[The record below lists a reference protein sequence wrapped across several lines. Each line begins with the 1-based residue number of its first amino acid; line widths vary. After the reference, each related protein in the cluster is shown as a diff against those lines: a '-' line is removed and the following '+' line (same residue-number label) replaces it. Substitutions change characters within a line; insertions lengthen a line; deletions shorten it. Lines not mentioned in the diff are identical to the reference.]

1 MESNYVMQTALT
13 IREQL
18 LSLTHTDVIL
28 SWGVKNF
35 AATEYKDMAA
45 LRFEVNGRLFK
56 GCVIIAYNAMDYYE
70 IFLQNGS
77 STKCVRNEVYF
88 DELGQVIDEAIESG
102 TNKAEY
108 EMFCRKEYAK
118 LLAGLG

>member
-18 LSLTHTDVIL
+18 LSLTPLNVIL
-28 SWGVKNF
+28 SWGTKNF

-56 GCVIIAYNAMDYYE
+56 GYVIIAYNAMDYYE
-70 IFLQNGS
+70 IFLQKGPL
-77 STKCVRNEVYF
+77 TKCIRDEVYF

-102 TNKAEY
+102 NDKAEY
-108 EMFCRKEYAK
+108 EMFCMKEYEK
-118 LLAGLG
+118 LKLGLD